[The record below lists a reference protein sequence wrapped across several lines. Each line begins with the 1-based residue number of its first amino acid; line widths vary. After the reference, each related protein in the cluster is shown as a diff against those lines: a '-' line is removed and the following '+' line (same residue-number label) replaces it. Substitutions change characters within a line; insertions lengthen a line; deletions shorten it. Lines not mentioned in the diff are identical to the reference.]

1 MDSPLAGKRVA
12 VLAENMYED
21 MELWYPLIRLREAG
35 AEVSVVA
42 PTAGATY
49 KSKHGLEVKADMS
62 AEDAKPRQFDAVIIP
77 GGFAPDY
84 MRRSEA
90 MVRFVRD
97 AYEEGKVVGAICH
110 AGSMLVSAQVLK
122 GKTVTCYKSI
132 KDDVTN
138 AGGIY
143 VDRAVVRDGDL
154 ITSRVP
160 DDLPAFCREIISAL
174 STKTAHRD
182 NAAAPSPRHE
192 LDDERSLPKKG
203 LSRLHFARLKIWKVF
218 SVPSVIFSSR

>member
-21 MELWYPLIRLREAG
+21 LELWYPLIRLREAG

-42 PTAGATY
+42 PSAGATY

-62 AEDAKPRQFDAVIIP
+62 VDDANAKQFDAVVIP

-90 MVRFVRD
+90 MVRFVKD
-97 AYEEGKVVGAICH
+97 ANDEGRIVAAICH
-110 AGSMLVSAQVLK
+110 AGSMLVSAKVVK
-122 GKTVTCYKSI
+122 GKTLTCFKSI
-132 KDDVTN
+132 KDDVVN
-138 AGGIY
+138 AGGNY
-143 VDRAVVRDGDL
+143 VDEAVVRDGNL

-160 DDLPAFCREIISAL
+160 DDLPAFCGEIISAL
-174 STKTAHRD
+174 STTRTQPLAQ
-182 NAAAPSPRHE
+182 A
-192 LDDERSLPKKG
+192 RS
-203 LSRLHFARLKIWKVF
+203 R
-218 SVPSVIFSSR
+218 

>member
-21 MELWYPLIRLREAG
+21 MELWYPLLRLREAG

-42 PTAGATY
+42 PMAGATY
-49 KSKHGLEVKADMS
+49 KSKHGLEVKADLS
-62 AEDAKPRQFDAVIIP
+62 AEGAKAKEFDAVVIP

-90 MVRFVRD
+90 MVKFVRD
-97 AYEEGKVVGAICH
+97 ANDEGKIVAPICH
-110 AGSMLVSAQVLK
+110 AGSMLVSARVLK

-132 KDDVTN
+132 KDDVVN
-138 AGGIY
+138 AGGNY
-143 VDRAVVRDGDL
+143 VDKAVVRDGDL

-160 DDLPAFCREIISAL
+160 DDLPAFCGEIISAL
-174 STKTAHRD
+174 STTKARPLAQT
-182 NAAAPSPRHE
+182 
-192 LDDERSLPKKG
+192 RS
-203 LSRLHFARLKIWKVF
+203 R
-218 SVPSVIFSSR
+218 

>member
-1 MDSPLAGKRVA
+1 MDSPLAGKRIA

-21 MELWYPLIRLREAG
+21 LELWYPVIRLREAG

-49 KSKHGLEVKADMS
+49 KSKHGLEVKADLA
-62 AEDAKPRQFDAVIIP
+62 AEATKAKQFDAVVIP

-90 MVRFVRD
+90 MVKFVKD
-97 AYEEGKVVGAICH
+97 ANDEGKVVAAICH
-110 AGSMLVSAQVLK
+110 AGSMLVSAKVLK

-132 KDDVTN
+132 KDDVVN
-138 AGGIY
+138 AGGNY
-143 VDRAVVRDGDL
+143 VDKAVVRDGQL

-160 DDLPAFCREIISAL
+160 DDLPAFCAEIIATL
-174 STKTAHRD
+174 STKPQT
-182 NAAAPSPRHE
+182 
-192 LDDERSLPKKG
+192 RS
-203 LSRLHFARLKIWKVF
+203 R
-218 SVPSVIFSSR
+218 

>member
-1 MDSPLAGKRVA
+1 MAGVFDPMDSPLEGKRVA

-42 PTAGATY
+42 PAEDATY
-49 KSKHGLEVKADMS
+49 KSKHGVEVKSDLS
-62 AEDAKPRQFDAVIIP
+62 AEVAKAKNFDAVVIP

-90 MVRFVRD
+90 MVRFVKEASD
-97 AYEEGKVVGAICH
+97 EGKVVAAICH
-110 AGSMLVSAQVLK
+110 AGSMLVSAKVLK

-132 KDDVTN
+132 KDDVVN
-138 AGGIY
+138 AGGNY
-143 VDRAVVRDGDL
+143 VDKAVVRDGDL

-160 DDLPAFCREIISAL
+160 DDLPAFCKEIISAL
-174 STKTAHRD
+174 SAKPGR
-182 NAAAPSPRHE
+182 AAPQ
-192 LDDERSLPKKG
+192 
-203 LSRLHFARLKIWKVF
+203 ARA
-218 SVPSVIFSSR
+218 R

>member
-49 KSKHGLEVKADMS
+49 KSKHGLEVKADLS
-62 AEDAKPRQFDAVIIP
+62 AEDAMAKQFDAVVIP

-90 MVRFVRD
+90 MVRFVKD
-97 AYEEGKVVGAICH
+97 ANDEGKIVAAICH
-110 AGSMLVSAQVLK
+110 AGSMLVSAKVLK

-132 KDDVTN
+132 KDDVVN
-138 AGGIY
+138 AGGNY

-160 DDLPAFCREIISAL
+160 DDLPAFCSEIITAL
-174 STKTAHRD
+174 STTKA
-182 NAAAPSPRHE
+182 
-192 LDDERSLPKKG
+192 
-203 LSRLHFARLKIWKVF
+203 
-218 SVPSVIFSSR
+218 SSRSQGARRPPAQTRTR

>member
-1 MDSPLAGKRVA
+1 MGSPLEGKRVA

-21 MELWYPLIRLREAG
+21 LELWYPAIRLREAG
-35 AEVSVVA
+35 AQVSIVA

-49 KSKHGLEVKADMS
+49 KSKHGLEVKADL
-62 AEDAKPRQFDAVIIP
+62 AAGDARVGDFDAVVIP

-90 MVRFVRD
+90 MVKLVKD
-97 AYEEGKVVGAICH
+97 ASDEGKIVAAICH
-110 AGSMLVSAQVLK
+110 AGSMLVSARVLE
-122 GKTVTCYKSI
+122 GKTVTCFKSI

-138 AGGIY
+138 AGGTY
-143 VDRAVVRDGDL
+143 VDRPVVRDGEL

-174 STKTAHRD
+174 STRPEVRVAQR
-182 NAAAPSPRHE
+182 R
-192 LDDERSLPKKG
+192 
-203 LSRLHFARLKIWKVF
+203 AR
-218 SVPSVIFSSR
+218 